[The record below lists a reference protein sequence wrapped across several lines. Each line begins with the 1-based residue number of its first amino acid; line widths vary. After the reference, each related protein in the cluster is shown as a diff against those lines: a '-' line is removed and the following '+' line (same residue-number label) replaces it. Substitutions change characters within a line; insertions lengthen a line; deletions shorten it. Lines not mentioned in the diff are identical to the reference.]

1 MHGVGRLC
9 SHGLA
14 VRCRYGRIC
23 RLSAAGW
30 TPLDMSLVVLVRQV
44 YSVGLID
51 GYGVVLLDK
60 SVKTGKIFPF
70 LFFCVC
76 NNAESDFR
84 LDYLVRAKNGPK
96 FIGELGVIAVVFPF
110 C

>member
-1 MHGVGRLC
+1 
-9 SHGLA
+9 
-14 VRCRYGRIC
+14 
-23 RLSAAGW
+23 
-30 TPLDMSLVVLVRQV
+30 MSLVVLVRQV

-70 LFFCVC
+70 FFLCVC

-84 LDYLVRAKNGPK
+84 LDYLVRSENGPK

>member
-1 MHGVGRLC
+1 MDWPLDV
-9 SHGLA
+9 
-14 VRCRYGRIC
+14 GRIC
-23 RLSAAGW
+23 RLLAAGW

-70 LFFCVC
+70 LFFLCVQQC
-76 NNAESDFR
+76 RER
-84 LDYLVRAKNGPK
+84 LSVGL
-96 FIGELGVIAVVFPF
+96 FS
-110 C
+110 

>member
-1 MHGVGRLC
+1 MTGRDHSIYTLDVLRLC

-14 VRCRYGRIC
+14 IRCRYGRIC

-30 TPLDMSLVVLVRQV
+30 TPLDMSLVVLVRQL

-70 LFFCVC
+70 LFFFLCVQQYR
-76 NNAESDFR
+76 ER
-84 LDYLVRAKNGPK
+84 LSVRL
-96 FIGELGVIAVVFPF
+96 FS
-110 C
+110 